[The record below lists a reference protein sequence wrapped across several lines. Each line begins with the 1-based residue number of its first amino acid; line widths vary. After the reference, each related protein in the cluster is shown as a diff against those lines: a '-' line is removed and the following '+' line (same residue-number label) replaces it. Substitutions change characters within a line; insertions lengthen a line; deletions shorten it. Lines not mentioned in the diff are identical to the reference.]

1 MLSNHGNEKNFLK
14 KMNVN
19 EERGEWIM
27 REGVGFGDYVLAS
40 FGKNSQRE
48 WKIVKPTSRQWVRG
62 RFYRWSTQGAPQS
75 STDGERANHCKRKIN
90 TITMDKHAT
99 DRRAHTRGHG
109 DGRGGGGGWGGGRK
123 LSRHPTPPRPASK
136 APRRLIKLRITNSD
150 IKGMIFQLLFSLP
163 ARDVL
168 LSGRARSRR
177 WRSSHVIT
185 RWP

>member
-1 MLSNHGNEKNFLK
+1 MDY
-14 KMNVN
+14 
-19 EERGEWIM
+19 ERGCGIRRLCAGFFRKELP
-27 REGVGFGDYVLAS
+27 EGVE
-40 FGKNSQRE
+40 NSKANKQ
-48 WKIVKPTSRQWVRG
+48 TWVRG

-136 APRRLIKLRITNSD
+136 APGRLIKLRITNSD

-168 LSGRARSRR
+168 LSARARMKPRSRR
-177 WRSSHVIT
+177 WR
-185 RWP
+185 

>member
-1 MLSNHGNEKNFLK
+1 
-14 KMNVN
+14 
-19 EERGEWIM
+19 M
-27 REGVGFGDYVLAS
+27 REGVGFGDYVLAF

-62 RFYRWSTQGAPQS
+62 RFYRSSTQGAPQS

-109 DGRGGGGGWGGGRK
+109 DGRGGGRGWGGGRK

-136 APRRLIKLRITNSD
+136 APGRLIKLRITNSD
-150 IKGMIFQLLFSLP
+150 DIPII
-163 ARDVL
+163 VL
-168 LSGRARSRR
+168 TPCAGRAPLWPSTYEAAEPEVAIESRD
-177 WRSSHVIT
+177 HTVAVNKVVLE
-185 RWP
+185 